1 MAITM
6 HCRKKRKSRSDGADS
21 QYVAE
26 KDEDC
31 SECRINVGFENRTDD
46 EGPSIVI
53 SDSDDEVM
61 ENGSILPKKRLRTP
75 LHRKTLAVK
84 RKIAHMTEEEQLALA
99 LKISQREQ
107 TNHVKYRPEEDELL
121 KEDIQSCH
129 VHDLSTS
136 DRGHDLTNQKHSS
149 EEHTRLQEHSEELPL
164 SQSSRF
170 SGESSSKSPMV
181 LLKRLS
187 QDIVES
193 CSVILSPNH
202 KCPVSYLES
211 CKASPPSLNSSVDV
225 LSLSP
230 FKAVALSPV
239 FPLKTPHLH
248 RLLPCRLFQ
257 DKSPSAAKLPDEI
270 DDQCSHCSES
280 SQLDSISALNTS
292 TQSEFSKGDNVPR
305 SEETCGKNMCNE
317 KSTMLDKTKIAPVD
331 RIELSACRG
340 VKEQKGEDT
349 VHYYWGV
356 PFCPQGVDPSE
367 YTKVILCQLDVY
379 QKSLKRAQRHLL
391 RKMDYGEPI
400 QLAASCQSCNEQ
412 VKGNVSQEEDT
423 EEIIED
429 CDLQKREQSEK
440 EPPCDSDGSEEP
452 HVSSKRQ
459 KVFQSPVHKVLE
471 VAHPSPVM
479 LEPSHSQ
486 ALFTKGLPGECAGVT
501 PVALGESA
509 VSPTVVRSRRRLIE
523 HTEDVLDEEITICPE
538 TQPSPA
544 RQEDSDREDGT
555 DFTEPTPVPQ
565 TCVSDGSPVE
575 DVICLEQTCPKNV
588 ECPMCGCTFSRSQIE
603 RHAAYCDGTNS
614 QQEMA
619 VLRPRHKL
627 MRRNHT
633 GSDVS
638 ILAADSGKYEKCYL
652 CKSLV
657 PLTDYQAHVDNCLHT
672 AELETEGSR
681 RIRSNKASAGRDGRL
696 LSMLEQSESLSE
708 GPNSIARDSPYVS
721 PPREENNGNVSS
733 EHLNFTDSPIR
744 SFVSI
749 SEARDCLVDFKKQYS
764 RQPNCKGAS
773 RRGKRHK
780 M

>member
-121 KEDIQSCH
+121 KEDI
-129 VHDLSTS
+129 
-136 DRGHDLTNQKHSS
+136 
-149 EEHTRLQEHSEELPL
+149 
-164 SQSSRF
+164 
-170 SGESSSKSPMV
+170 
-181 LLKRLS
+181 
-187 QDIVES
+187 
-193 CSVILSPNH
+193 
-202 KCPVSYLES
+202 
-211 CKASPPSLNSSVDV
+211 
-225 LSLSP
+225 
-230 FKAVALSPV
+230 
-239 FPLKTPHLH
+239 
-248 RLLPCRLFQ
+248 
-257 DKSPSAAKLPDEI
+257 
-270 DDQCSHCSES
+270 
-280 SQLDSISALNTS
+280 
-292 TQSEFSKGDNVPR
+292 
-305 SEETCGKNMCNE
+305 
-317 KSTMLDKTKIAPVD
+317 
-331 RIELSACRG
+331 
-340 VKEQKGEDT
+340 
-349 VHYYWGV
+349 
-356 PFCPQGVDPSE
+356 
-367 YTKVILCQLDVY
+367 
-379 QKSLKRAQRHLL
+379 
-391 RKMDYGEPI
+391 
-400 QLAASCQSCNEQ
+400 
-412 VKGNVSQEEDT
+412 
-423 EEIIED
+423 
-429 CDLQKREQSEK
+429 
-440 EPPCDSDGSEEP
+440 
-452 HVSSKRQ
+452 
-459 KVFQSPVHKVLE
+459 
-471 VAHPSPVM
+471 
-479 LEPSHSQ
+479 Q

-681 RIRSNKASAGRDGRL
+681 RIRSNKQASAGRDGRL